1 MNQSPSELLVQK
13 YISATVT
20 VCQAFF
26 KPVNVDGNLLLQ
38 KEMRPNKDWPWG
50 SDPDVWCLVTYSA
63 APLDIVLDIYQ
74 AAFC

>member
-20 VCQAFF
+20 VCQGFF

-38 KEMRPNKDWPWG
+38 RKEMRPNKD
-50 SDPDVWCLVTYSA
+50 
-63 APLDIVLDIYQ
+63 
-74 AAFC
+74 